1 MQLIIK
7 RTTTVFSYSAEIY
20 IDPKASNIY
29 ILYNKELMY
38 GGVNVTFSLHEQKD
52 VNRSKCIIPLGSTIS
67 GIYVSYEQLA
77 QV

>member
-1 MQLIIK
+1 
-7 RTTTVFSYSAEIY
+7 
-20 IDPKASNIY
+20 
-29 ILYNKELMY
+29 MY

-52 VNRSKCIIPLGSTIS
+52 VNSSKCIIPLGSTIS